1 MDTSV
6 SPHDMIVQTTETKQ
20 LVADSARDFAH
31 QFIKPH
37 VMDWDEAQYFP
48 VRSNFLLKRLSA
60 RSIFSPS
67 LIGIININ
75 YDLLPL
81 MLAANISLICKLTT
95 VYFKICLAITT
106 F

>member
-37 VMDWDEAQYFP
+37 VMDWDKAQYFP
-48 VRSNFLLKRLSA
+48 VEVMKQAGSYGFL
-60 RSIFSPS
+60 
-67 LIGIININ
+67 G
-75 YDLLPL
+75 
-81 MLAANISLICKLTT
+81 MLVPEEYGGSGLGYHEYVAMVQEI
-95 VYFKICLAITT
+95 
-106 F
+106 